1 VIDEVHH
8 AAAPSYRALLEHLQP
23 AELLGLTA
31 TPERMDGD
39 DITRWF
45 GHRTA
50 VELRLWE
57 AIDDG
62 YLAPFQYFGVHDD
75 VDLSTL
81 EWRRGGYRTDDL
93 DRLFITGDDA
103 RVVRL
108 LRALDRILLDPGQM
122 RALGFCVSVKHAEY
136 MARAFSDRNLPSE
149 ALWGETDTD
158 ERDSVLRRLEQGE
171 LRCVFSV

>member
-1 VIDEVHH
+1 MVQSLRNEAIEKLSPDAFDVVVIDEVHH

-23 AELLGLTA
+23 VELLGLTA

-62 YLAPFQYFGVHDD
+62 YLAPFQYFGVRDD

-93 DRLFITGDDA
+93 DRIFSPAMT
-103 RVVRL
+103 
-108 LRALDRILLDPGQM
+108 
-122 RALGFCVSVKHAEY
+122 HA
-136 MARAFSDRNLPSE
+136 
-149 ALWGETDTD
+149 
-158 ERDSVLRRLEQGE
+158 
-171 LRCVFSV
+171 